1 MSKKI
6 ISVALLAAAALST
19 GAYAQSYQGGYD
31 SSAPQQQYQDSSS
44 TAQYY
49 DYQGNQSSSPSS
61 SNYQD
66 QNGQYI
72 DHTGRDTGTN
82 KANPYAR
89 DLKDGPMGTSP
100 GA

>member
-19 GAYAQSYQGGYD
+19 GAYAQSSYQGGYD
-31 SSAPQQQYQDSSS
+31 SSAPQQYQDSSTS
-44 TAQYY
+44 AQYY
-49 DYQGNQSSSPSS
+49 DYQGNQSSSPSYS
-61 SNYQD
+61 QQ

-72 DHTGRDTGTN
+72 DHTGRDTGPN

-89 DLKDGPMGTSP
+89 DMKDGPMGTSP

>member
-31 SSAPQQQYQDSSS
+31 SSSPQQQQYQDSSTS
-44 TAQYY
+44 AQYY
-49 DYQGNQSSSPSS
+49 DYQGNESSSPS
-61 SNYQD
+61 NYQQ

-72 DHTGRDTGTN
+72 DHTGRDSGPN

-89 DLKDGPMGTSP
+89 DIKDGPMGTSP

>member
-6 ISVALLAAAALST
+6 ISVALLAAAAFST
-19 GAYAQSYQGGYD
+19 GAYAQSYQGGND
-31 SSAPQQQYQDSSS
+31 SSSPQQYQDSSS

-49 DYQGNQSSSPSS
+49 DYQGNQSSSPS
-61 SNYQD
+61 NYQE

-72 DHTGRDTGTN
+72 DHTGRDTGSN

-89 DLKDGPMGTSP
+89 EMKDGPMGTSP